1 MPRPITIDDHLLGL
15 LSLVET
21 EGSVV
26 RITQQLDRK
35 DYEALDKVLRACG
48 GTWSRSLKRHV
59 FDGDAAERLDRV
71 LVTGEYT
78 IGDGLGFFPTPA
90 KLAAWLVF
98 QAGVQPGHY
107 VLEPSAGT
115 GAIVDALCNVDAVK
129 VVAVEIDHDRFL
141 KIRPSDKNVGKVC
154 ADFLTTS
161 RHELATYLA
170 AYTAF
175 RPVGFHRVVM
185 NPPFR
190 KAGRGD
196 WIDHVR
202 YAFEMLVS
210 DGVLVSVVPRSIEYR
225 QDKRHVE
232 MAKWIEHH
240 GKIARLEDDAFKG
253 SGTSCRTNVIRLV
266 KP

>member
-1 MPRPITIDDHLLGL
+1 MPRTIAITDHLLGL

-21 EGSVV
+21 EGSAA

-35 DYEALDKVLRACG
+35 DYEALNKVLEACG
-48 GTWSRSLKRHV
+48 GTWNRSLKRHV
-59 FDGDAAERLDRV
+59 FPSDATERLDRV

-78 IGDGLGFFPTPA
+78 TDDGLGFFPTPA
-90 KLAAWLVF
+90 VLAAWLVKT
-98 QAGVQPGHY
+98 ARVRPGHF

-115 GAIVDALCNVDAVK
+115 GAIVEALYKAAAK
-129 VVAVEIDHDRFL
+129 VVAVEIAADRFL
-141 KIRPSDKNVGKVC
+141 QIRDNGPSIRKLH
-154 ADFLTTS
+154 ADFLA
-161 RHELATYLA
+161 LALLA
-170 AYTAF
+170 LLPEGLNF
-175 RPVGFHRVVM
+175 PGFDRIVM

-202 YAFEMLVS
+202 HAFEMLVS
-210 DGVLVSVVPRSIEYR
+210 GGILVSVVPRSIEYR

-232 MAKWIEHH
+232 MAAWIEHH
-240 GKIARLEDDAFKG
+240 GKITRLEDDAFG
-253 SGTSCRTNVIRLV
+253 PSGTSCRTNVIRLV